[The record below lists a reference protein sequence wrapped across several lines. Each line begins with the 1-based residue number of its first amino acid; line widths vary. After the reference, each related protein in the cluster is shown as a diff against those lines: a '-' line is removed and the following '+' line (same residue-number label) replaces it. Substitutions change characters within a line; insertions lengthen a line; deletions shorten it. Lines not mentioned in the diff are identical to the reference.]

1 MPVTGI
7 RKAPSRKIQKPVS
20 EEEPYRKKQRRFS
33 RNNANAAEAAFPCG
47 MKKRSDVLSMRCVG
61 NGTTL
66 DIEDIRDG
74 DARDSFLPGL
84 PSLRLSVPGQGA
96 ILLKTVP
103 AAVVVHAG
111 GEIPASDRSNTV
123 GHAQDRL
130 RRTSKSTFQVREIM
144 LSAIAQEKNKNTQ
157 PPGSSYGVLR

>member
-20 EEEPYRKKQRRFS
+20 EEEPYRKKQCRFS

-61 NGTTL
+61 KGTAL
-66 DIEDIRDG
+66 NIEDIRDG

-84 PSLRLSVPGQGA
+84 PPFVSPSPVREPSFSRRYQRRLLSMPVVKSPPVTAAILSVMRR
-96 ILLKTVP
+96 IVC
-103 AAVVVHAG
+103 
-111 GEIPASDRSNTV
+111 GEHPRARFRS
-123 GHAQDRL
+123 AR
-130 RRTSKSTFQVREIM
+130 
-144 LSAIAQEKNKNTQ
+144 
-157 PPGSSYGVLR
+157 